1 MHKKFI
7 SAFAIFAI
15 FSALVFAQ
23 AKNQTRITGLDDENY
38 MWYEFKARQFRK
50 NFKFYAFKNDTQRDN
65 RTIQLFKSAGW
76 GMGPNETITEF
87 YNFNGG
93 APTKLWDEELKPTMK
108 KEGYKYAFTTYRTTD
123 KDNTTIYLY
132 TFYYDS
138 DNDVLY
144 MLRSVK

>member
-1 MHKKFI
+1 MIKKLLSVCVVLFMI
-7 SAFAIFAI
+7 STVAF
-15 FSALVFAQ
+15 SQ
-23 AKNQTRITGLDDENY
+23 AKNQTKITGLEDENY
-38 MWYEFKARQFRK
+38 KWYEFKAKRLGK
-50 NFKFYAFKNDTQRDN
+50 TFKFYAFKNDTQRDN

-93 APTKLWDEELKPTMK
+93 EITKTWDEQLKPTMK

-132 TFYYDS
+132 TFYYDPDT
-138 DNDVLY
+138 DNLH
-144 MLRSVK
+144 MLRSIK